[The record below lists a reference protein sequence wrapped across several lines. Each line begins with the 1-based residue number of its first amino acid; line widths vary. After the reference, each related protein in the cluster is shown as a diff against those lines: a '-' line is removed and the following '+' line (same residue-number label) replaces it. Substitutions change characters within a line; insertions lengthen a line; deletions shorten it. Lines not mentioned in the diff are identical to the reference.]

1 MRMTVTLTLDV
12 DTDAW
17 TQVYGI
23 DGVDV
28 SDDVHTYILEAATY
42 TGATAELCYK
52 IDRSSHVVEG

>member
-1 MRMTVTLTLDV
+1 MTLTLDV